1 MNESNK
7 LDMTAKPY
15 PRRCGGCGHVAVES
29 VTISHHAKVKHDGKL
44 HEFFIERLPVDQ
56 CAHCGEQFFTNA
68 TADAKAASLR
78 DHLGL
83 LQPATI
89 RELLIQHNL
98 TQRKLAAHLR
108 IAEETVSRWLSGL
121 SIQSRALDVLMRLY
135 FTMDNVRAMLAGSDI
150 PASRGTGAGSGPG
163 LFATEA
169 SAPNRIH
176 QVFGR
181 SFPMSTI
188 ERSIRF
194 ELMPSNN

>member
-1 MNESNK
+1 
-7 LDMTAKPY
+7 MTGKPY
-15 PRRCGGCGHVAVES
+15 PRRCGECGHVAVAPA
-29 VTISHHAKVKHDGKL
+29 VIPHDAKVKHDGKL

-56 CAHCGEQFFTNA
+56 CEHCGEQYFTNA

-89 RELLIQHNL
+89 RELLTQHNL

-121 SIQSRALDVLMRLY
+121 SIQSRALDILMRLY

-150 PASRGTGAGSGPG
+150 PTSRDSGAGSVPG
-163 LFATEA
+163 YFATEA
-169 SAPNRIH
+169 NATNRIQ

-181 SFPMSTI
+181 CFPTSTI